1 MTGRQA
7 ASSKPRLAR
16 KGLAVPAGLADRP
29 GLAESDGA
37 SSARPGAGMDPEAS
51 TGTSAPPPT
60 PEAAPIPNPG
70 AAPAGEAEAAP
81 AASLLPFDFLG
92 ARGPSFD
99 PARLPRAEPEVRL
112 DPPAAPPAAPLA
124 TPSAEPPAKPPAEA
138 AARPESGAAP
148 VAAATSA
155 KADTPRV
162 DPAWRIGHDPKPARP
177 GRGRARPAL
186 AAALVVAAILG
197 LGWHTHRAGWLDFEA
212 RTPERVEAPNE
223 SAAQEAP
230 GATPPVAE
238 KMAPEKTVGMAA
250 TSAPTPALA
259 PAAAPA
265 AAPATAP
272 FDEGAEADR
281 APETTPPSIDVV
293 RVETD
298 GAAVIAGRAA
308 PGAEFIVLHNGAPIG
323 TATAD
328 AFGEWVFIP
337 DAPLPAGAHEF
348 GLVVKRVQGGV
359 TLPAAG
365 RKGPAGGAAAPR

>member
-1 MTGRQA
+1 
-7 ASSKPRLAR
+7 
-16 KGLAVPAGLADRP
+16 
-29 GLAESDGA
+29 
-37 SSARPGAGMDPEAS
+37 
-51 TGTSAPPPT
+51 
-60 PEAAPIPNPG
+60 
-70 AAPAGEAEAAP
+70 
-81 AASLLPFDFLG
+81 
-92 ARGPSFD
+92 
-99 PARLPRAEPEVRL
+99 
-112 DPPAAPPAAPLA
+112 
-124 TPSAEPPAKPPAEA
+124 
-138 AARPESGAAP
+138 
-148 VAAATSA
+148 
-155 KADTPRV
+155 
-162 DPAWRIGHDPKPARP
+162 
-177 GRGRARPAL
+177 
-186 AAALVVAAILG
+186 
-197 LGWHTHRAGWLDFEA
+197 
-212 RTPERVEAPNE
+212 
-223 SAAQEAP
+223 
-230 GATPPVAE
+230 
-238 KMAPEKTVGMAA
+238 MAPEKTVGMAA

-308 PGAEFIVLHNGAPIG
+308 PGAELIVLDNGAPIG